1 MRTRKVF
8 LWIHKKIIEYD
19 KFLYVLMLLSSISS
33 TVYIISFTYI
43 PKLILELVKVQADKK
58 RVVITTVIFG
68 LVIVVSKFLS
78 SISDEY
84 CNVEYMR
91 LRLKIIA
98 EMGRKFMKQPYNY
111 LESTDFLDK
120 SQKADVAVKGCS
132 PGLEAA
138 VKSLTLMGG
147 HFVTCLASLVAFA
160 SFQPLL
166 IPLILVI
173 VLANR
178 KLNEWNKK
186 QEKELVESCVF
197 TERKAEYF
205 FDLMSDFRYGKEI
218 RIFRFH
224 NWIKD
229 NFHAL
234 TETLISTKGYII
246 DKGVVIRLFI
256 SCLSFI
262 QMIIVYVVT
271 TVSVLSGKID
281 IGSYLTYIGLATV
294 FATALNQLMDDTIEF
309 KYHGMYVNDLM
320 QFFDQMDHKDE
331 GVYALADFDLSDW
344 TIEFD
349 HISFHYPNH
358 TKDVINNL
366 SLKIHKGDKIA
377 ITGLNGAGKTTMIK
391 LLARLY
397 EPTQGKIM
405 LNGVDI
411 QKIKRKELYQLFAP
425 MFQEVFMFAFSVKEN
440 ITLCPSEEVHENL
453 IWEELEKVGLK
464 EKITSLSKQLD
475 TSCLNQLDLEGV
487 QFSGGQQQRLILAR
501 TLYKDREIFIFDEPT
516 AALDA
521 LAEDML
527 YREFYKMTENK
538 TAIFITHRLASTKFC
553 NTIYVLNQGKV
564 IQHGTHERLLQED
577 GEYQELF
584 ELQAKNYREE
594 GKCNA

>member
-1 MRTRKVF
+1 M
-8 LWIHKKIIEYD
+8 
-19 KFLYVLMLLSSISS
+19 
-33 TVYIISFTYI
+33 
-43 PKLILELVKVQADKK
+43 
-58 RVVITTVIFG
+58 
-68 LVIVVSKFLS
+68 SKFLS
-78 SISDEY
+78 SISNEY
-84 CNVEYMR
+84 CNAAYMR

-98 EMGRKFMKQPYNY
+98 EMSGEFMRQPYNY

-120 SQKADVAVKGCS
+120 SQKSDVAVKGCS

-147 HFVTCLASLVAFA
+147 HFVTCLVSLIAFA
-160 SFQPLL
+160 TFQPLL
-166 IPLILVI
+166 VPFIMAI
-173 VLANR
+173 VLSNR
-178 KLNEWNKK
+178 KLNEWKKK

-218 RIFRFH
+218 RIFQFH

-234 TETLISTKGYII
+234 IETLIITKSRII
-246 DKGVVIRLFI
+246 DKGVVIKLLV

-262 QMIIVYVVT
+262 QIIIVYVAT

-281 IGSYLTYIGLATV
+281 IGSYLTYIGLASV
-294 FATALNQLMDDTIEF
+294 FATALNQLMGDTIEF

-320 QFFDQMDHKDE
+320 QFFDQMDNKDV
-331 GVYALADFDLSDW
+331 GTYALADFDLSNW

-349 HISFHYPNH
+349 HISFHYPNQ
-358 TKDVINNL
+358 TKDVISNL
-366 SLKIHKGDKIA
+366 CLKIHKGDKIA

-397 EPTQGKIM
+397 EPTQGKIL

-411 QKIKRKELYQLFAP
+411 QTIKRKELYQLFAP

-440 ITLCPSEEVHENL
+440 ITLRPKEEANERL
-453 IWEELEKVGLK
+453 IWEALKKVGLK
-464 EKITSLSKQLD
+464 EKIATLPKQLD

-487 QFSGGQQQRLILAR
+487 QFSGGQQQRLVLAR

-521 LAEDML
+521 LAEDMI

-553 NTIYVLNQGKV
+553 DSIYVLNQGNV
-564 IQHGTHERLLQED
+564 IQHGTHESLLQEE
-577 GEYQELF
+577 GEYQQLF